1 LGNGSRRR
9 FGKFYESQVEKI
21 LGILDIQFKP
31 GQISLDTYLDICEQK
46 GIAPDPNEMP
56 PTLGSYPYE
65 VQVAFLLHDL
75 LPDRWDGASG
85 SYFGKDMSA
94 LGTLLD
100 VYDIKD
106 KKTTVYFIKIIEGKR
121 SKLLNDKL
129 AKQRKQAKS
138 QAKAGN
144 TQASGINIKG

>member
-1 LGNGSRRR
+1 MGNGSRRR
-9 FGKFYESQVEKI
+9 FGKFYESQVDKI

-31 GQISLDTYLDICEQK
+31 GQISSDTYLDICEQK

-100 VYDIKD
+100 VYDVKD

-129 AKQRKQAKS
+129 AKDRKQAKN
-138 QAKAGN
+138 QAKAGSM
-144 TQASGINIKG
+144 QASGINIKG

>member
-1 LGNGSRRR
+1 MGNGSRRR
-9 FGKFYESQVEKI
+9 FGKFYESQVDKI

-31 GQISLDTYLDICEQK
+31 GQISSDTYLDICEQK

-75 LPDRWDGASG
+75 LPDRWDGMSG
-85 SYFGKDMSA
+85 SYFGKDMAA

-100 VYDIKD
+100 VHDVDDKRNTIFWIKQIEAKNSEAIN
-106 KKTTVYFIKIIEGKR
+106 KKIDRKR
-121 SKLLNDKL
+121 KASQNK
-129 AKQRKQAKS
+129 AK
-138 QAKAGN
+138 GP
-144 TQASGINIKG
+144 GINSANLKR